1 MAPFKINHGAR
12 QASEEDRHLGVLHV
26 MRGHSSLGTMHRV
39 WPNIALKKAFTT
51 YQLLESGEGMREAV
65 RLLMVVA

>member
-1 MAPFKINHGAR
+1 MPPFKINHGA
-12 QASEEDRHLGVLHV
+12 QWAAAEDRDTGILHV
-26 MRGHSSLGTMHRV
+26 MRGHRSLGTMHRV
-39 WPNIALKKAFTT
+39 WPNIALKRAFTT

>member
-12 QASEEDRHLGVLHV
+12 QAAEEDRRLGVLHV
-26 MRGHSSLGTMHRV
+26 MRGHRSLGTTCRIPPH
-39 WPNIALKKAFTT
+39 AGLQKAFAT
-51 YQLLESGEGMREAV
+51 YQLLESGRGMQEAV